1 MSDELLKRLRTQRT
15 TIAFKNGDFSKTFFD
30 LVDENEKDNPLLFD
44 NSHSSERRCFGYSYK
59 EDVGFFTKIFTF
71 KDSKYNEE
79 IKIDVSIYNNVVV
92 ISSSSNQNNIMGLL
106 YQYKEYFIRKHY
118 NKVMLIEEFATM

>member
-44 NSHSSERRCFGYSYK
+44 NSHSSERHCFGYSYK
-59 EDVGFFTKIFTF
+59 EDVGFSLRYLHLKIL
-71 KDSKYNEE
+71 
-79 IKIDVSIYNNVVV
+79 
-92 ISSSSNQNNIMGLL
+92 NIMKKLRL
-106 YQYKEYFIRKHY
+106 MYLFI
-118 NKVMLIEEFATM
+118 TM